1 MIIWRILKTSIC
13 EVLCAEVVDS
23 DGFRRNG
30 YVTEDYIVNPDVST
44 KPIDSVNYAWL
55 LLPGSAKN
63 TMRVNKCLLN
73 EARVSL
79 PSQGFEITPGFKEF
93 SANAFTV
100 KNFAEMK
107 TLLRNRYPVSAL
119 YSMINNK
126 MDSNSIEKFYD
137 FVTKERKSLET
148 LSFTQLS
155 FYCDQLFIQLK
166 EYMQIC
172 GSMPE
177 KSAWSGSV
185 VTAYIYQKTF
195 DKLFPE
201 IGDYTFMPGNK
212 ILIWNST
219 SEEFE
224 EEILTNESAEKV
236 NALPNNEKMAFALP
250 LLLPK
255 ECPIDLTIEGFNLLK
270 NFAKAFVIPGS
281 GEDFIQAETKACGM
295 KVIDEIPTEATTPKE
310 GV

>member
-13 EVLCAEVVDS
+13 EVLCAETVDGN
-23 DGFRRNG
+23 GFKRNG
-30 YVTEDYIVNPDVST
+30 NVTEDYIVNPDVTT

-79 PSQGFEITPGFKEF
+79 PSQGFDITPGFKDY

-100 KNFAEMK
+100 KNFAELK
-107 TLLRNRYPVSAL
+107 TLLKNRYPVSAL

-137 FVTKERKSLET
+137 FVTKERKGLET

-155 FYCDQLFIQLK
+155 FYCDQLFVQLK
-166 EYMQIC
+166 EYLQVC
-172 GSMPE
+172 GSVPE

-195 DKLFPE
+195 DKLFPVLGE
-201 IGDYTFMPGNK
+201 YTFKTGDK
-212 ILIWNST
+212 VSIWNST

-224 EEILTNESAEKV
+224 EDVLTEETASKL
-236 NALPNNEKMAFALP
+236 NALPEEEKMAFALP
-250 LLLPK
+250 MLLPP
-255 ECPIDLTIEGFNLLK
+255 ECPIDLNLQNFNLLK
-270 NFAKAFVIPGS
+270 NFATAFVIPGS
-281 GEDFIQAETKACGM
+281 GEDFIAAEVKACGM
-295 KVIDEIPTEATTPKE
+295 KVVEEVPDETTGSE
-310 GV
+310 